1 MQEEKDTTV
10 TNNNDTSVAITP
22 EPTPE
27 TTDKNT
33 GKEPAPATNPES
45 KPTPNPE
52 PAKEETKPADGQ
64 EDKPQDELTLE
75 SYGDLGIVETE
86 DIKINKEMNEAFKN
100 IALKHKISP
109 EAAKEIAALQYEQVK
124 KDVENLK
131 NLKKAWEEENQKTY
145 GDNLKNIETKCGR
158 VLTELDKDGKF
169 QAFLS
174 LVGAQKAPAT
184 IEFLSKVGD
193 AILEKGSVNPDNK
206 ETKEK
211 ELSDI
216 F

>member
-1 MQEEKDTTV
+1 MQENKETTV
-10 TNNNDTSVAITP
+10 TNTNDTAVAITP
-22 EPTPE
+22 EPAPE
-27 TTDKNT
+27 PTDKNT
-33 GKEPAPATNPES
+33 GNEPAPATNPE
-45 KPTPNPE
+45 PNPAPNPE
-52 PAKEETKPADGQ
+52 PEKNTAQTTASQQDN
-64 EDKPQDELTLE
+64 PQNELTIE

-86 DIKINKEMNEAFKN
+86 DIKINKEMNDAFKA

-145 GDNLKNIETKCGR
+145 GDNLKNVETKCGR

-193 AILEKGSVNPDNK
+193 AILEKGSVNPDDK

>member
-1 MQEEKDTTV
+1 MQENKDTTV
-10 TNNNDTSVAITP
+10 TNNNDTEVVITT
-22 EPTPE
+22 EPTSEP
-27 TTDKNT
+27 TDKNT
-33 GKEPAPATNPES
+33 GNEPAPDT
-45 KPTPNPE
+45 NPE
-52 PAKEETKPADGQ
+52 PAPVTNPEPVKNDAKPADSQ
-64 EDKPQDELTLE
+64 EDKLEDELTLE

-86 DIKINKEMNEAFKN
+86 DIKINKEMNDAFKA

-131 NLKKAWEEENQKTY
+131 NLKKAWEEENKKTY
-145 GDNLKNIETKCGR
+145 GDNLKNVETKCGR

-193 AILEKGSVNPDNK
+193 AILEKGSVNPDDK